1 MGTDVG
7 MGSADEYR
15 LLRSARQALAVDSAK
30 ALDLTQEHVRR
41 FPHGMLTQ
49 EREAIAVEA
58 LVQLGRPVQAKT
70 RGQAFLAAYPV
81 SPYRSRVEH
90 ALSRLFGAAP
100 KP

>member
-1 MGTDVG
+1 

-15 LLRSARQALAVDSAK
+15 LLRSARQALASDPTK
-30 ALDLTQEHVRR
+30 ALNLTQEHIRR
-41 FPHGMLTQ
+41 FPQGMLTQ

-58 LVQLGRPVQAKT
+58 LVHLNRHVQAKT

-90 ALSRLFGAAP
+90 ALSRLAGAAP